1 MKNKIIKEIKKG
13 FTDGQVKNFMNEY
26 NISELESCLYL
37 YLFNNVSVHTDD
49 QRKDGG
55 RKMYRSFAKS
65 VSDLLQ
71 RCE

>member
-37 YLFNNVSVHTDD
+37 YFFNNVSVHTDD
-49 QRKDGG
+49 QRKDCG
-55 RKMYRSFAKS
+55 RKMYLSFAKA
-65 VSDLLQ
+65 VGKLFEND
-71 RCE
+71 